1 MEQETLTR
9 GADATL
15 RQRVFDSM
23 SALLPGVLGREIPH
37 VSQDM
42 KLMGE
47 LGMRSATLLE
57 LLLGVEDELGI
68 EIDVEEIDAAGMH
81 SVGDLADYVASH
93 VITDG

>member
-15 RQRVFDSM
+15 RRRVFDSM
-23 SALLPGVLGREIPH
+23 SALLPGVLNREMPH
-37 VSQDM
+37 VSEDM
-42 KLMGE
+42 KLMSE
-47 LGMRSATLLE
+47 LGMRSASLLE
-57 LLLGVEDELGI
+57 LLLGVEDDLGI

-93 VITDG
+93 VISDN